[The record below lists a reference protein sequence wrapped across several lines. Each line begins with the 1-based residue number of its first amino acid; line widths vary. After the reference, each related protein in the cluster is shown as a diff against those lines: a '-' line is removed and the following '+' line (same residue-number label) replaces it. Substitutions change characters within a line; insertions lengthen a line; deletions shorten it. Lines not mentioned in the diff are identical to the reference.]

1 MSTEGL
7 ADVRAARTAGDR
19 GQLRIYLG
27 SAAGVGKTYA
37 MLNEGHR
44 RRDRGTDVVVAFVE
58 THGRPHTADQI
69 SDLEVIPRASVPYR
83 GTSFEEMD
91 LDAVLRRDPDVAL
104 VDEFAHTNV
113 PGSRN
118 EKRWQDV
125 NELLEAGIDV
135 ISNVN
140 IQHLESLNDV
150 VEKITGVPQRETVPD
165 AVVRAADQ
173 VELIDMTAEALRR
186 RMAHGNIYRAEKIDA
201 ALTNYFRIGNLSALR
216 ELALLWLADK
226 VDEGLQRY
234 REAHDIHTLWEA
246 RERVVVAL
254 TGGPEGETLVRRA
267 ARIAA
272 RSSGGDLLAV
282 HVTRSDGLTGS
293 DPAALASQ
301 RRLAESLGG
310 TYHQVVGDNVAEAL
324 LTFARAENATQLV
337 IGVSRRSWLGSL
349 LTGPGVSTRTVR
361 ESGDIDVHMVTHSYA
376 GRGRGLPRVHGGLT
390 RQRQLAGY
398 ALAIVLMPLLTLLL
412 TNLRTINL
420 NLTSDVLVFLTGVIA
435 VALVGGF
442 IPAVLAAIAGSL
454 LLNYYFVPPV
464 HKFTIARANNVLAL
478 IIFVVVGLVVSSVVD
493 TAARR
498 TKQAA
503 RAGAESELLAT
514 TAGSV
519 LRGQRALPAVLDRVR
534 EAFGMDS
541 VTLLELQ
548 PAQHRGQQPDSTA
561 AGPARPAGGSQP
573 GSWVAVGVSGDQ
585 PVTRPEEADVEL
597 PVGDDLVLALRGRPL
612 PATDRRVLG
621 AFAAYAAAALEQG
634 RLAAAAKAARPI
646 AEADRVRTAL
656 LAAVSH
662 DLRTPLASA
671 KAAVTSLRSDDI
683 EWDAADHDELLATAD
698 ESLDRLAHLVDNL
711 LDMSRLQAGAL
722 AIFPRP
728 ADLSEI
734 VARSLDDLGP
744 AARAVTVTIP
754 DDLPE
759 VAVDPGIL
767 ERVIANLTANAL
779 QYSPADAPPALC
791 GSALR
796 DRVELRVIDRGPGIP
811 EHHRDHMFVPFQ
823 RLGDTDNTT
832 GVGLGLALSRGL
844 TEAMGGTLE
853 PDETPGGGLTMTLSL
868 PAVPGPADQP
878 PARQEGPG
886 APPPDMAVAPWDVAG
901 SPADTAGSPADTAG
915 SPADTAGSPADMA
928 VSGHGAAAPARRR
941 RMTVWSRD
949 NHPGH

>member
-1 MSTEGL
+1 MSSEGGL
-7 ADVRAARTAGDR
+7 ADVRAPKSPGGR

-27 SAAGVGKTYA
+27 SAAGVGKTFA
-37 MLNEGHR
+37 LLNEGHR
-44 RRDRGTDVVVAFVE
+44 RKERGTDVVVAYVE
-58 THGRPHTADQI
+58 PHGRPHTIEQI
-69 SDLEVIPRASVPYR
+69 GDLEVIPRASIPYR

-91 LDAVLRRDPDVAL
+91 LDAVLARHPEVAL

-125 NELLEAGIDV
+125 NELLDAGIDV
-135 ISNVN
+135 ISAMN

-173 VELIDMTAEALRR
+173 VELVDMTPEALRR
-186 RMAHGNIYRAEKIDA
+186 RMAHGNIYKADKVDA
-201 ALTNYFRIGNLSALR
+201 ALTNYFRIGNLAALR

-234 REAHDIHTLWEA
+234 REAHDIHATWEA

-254 TGGPEGETLVRRA
+254 TGGPEGDTLIRRA

-282 HVTRSDGLTGS
+282 HVTTSDGLTGA
-293 DPAALASQ
+293 DPAALARQ
-301 RRLAESLGG
+301 RQLVESLGG
-310 TYHQVVGDNVAEAL
+310 TYHQVVGDDVPEAL

-337 IGVSRRSWLGSL
+337 LGVSRRGWLASL
-349 LTGPGVSTRTVR
+349 LTGPGVSMRTMR
-361 ESGDIDVHMVTHSYA
+361 ASGDIDVHMVTHSYV
-376 GRGRGLPRVHGGLT
+376 GRGRTLPRARGGLDL
-390 RQRQLAGY
+390 RRQLAGY
-398 ALAIVLMPLLTLLL
+398 ALALVLPPLLTIALA
-412 TNLRTINL
+412 NLRGSL
-420 NLTSDVLVFLTGVIA
+420 NLTSDVLVFLAGVIA

-442 IPAVLAAIAGSL
+442 IPALIAAVAASL
-454 LLNYYFVPPV
+454 LLNYYFTPPLYT
-464 HKFTIARANNVLAL
+464 FTIAQINNALAL
-478 IIFVVVGLVVSSVVD
+478 IIFVAVGLVVSSVVD
-493 TAARR
+493 TAAKR

-503 RAGAESELLAT
+503 RAGAESELLVT

-519 LRGQRALPAVLDRVR
+519 LRGQGALPAVLDRVR

-541 VTLLELQ
+541 VTLLERQ
-548 PAQHRGQQPDSTA
+548 DGK
-561 AGPARPAGGSQP
+561 
-573 GSWVAVGVSGDQ
+573 WVPTGVSGPG
-585 PVTRPEEADVEL
+585 PVARPEDADVEL
-597 PVGDDLVLALRGRPL
+597 PVGDNLILALRGRTL
-612 PATDRRVLG
+612 PASDRRVLG
-621 AFAAYAAAALEQG
+621 AFAAYAAVALEQA
-634 RLAAAAKAARPI
+634 RLTEAAEAARPI

-671 KAAVTSLRSDDI
+671 KAAVTSLRSHDV
-683 EWDAADHDELLATAD
+683 EWDAEDEDELLATAD
-698 ESLDRLAHLVDNL
+698 ESLDRLARLVDNL

-722 AIFPRP
+722 AVFPRP

-744 AARAVTVTIP
+744 AARIVTVEIP
-754 DDLPE
+754 EDLPE

-767 ERVIANLTANAL
+767 ERVIANLIANAL
-779 QYSPADAPPALC
+779 RYSPSGAPPALT
-791 GSALR
+791 GSVLR
-796 DRVELRVIDRGPGIP
+796 DRVELRIIDRGPGIP
-811 EHHRDHMFVPFQ
+811 EENRDQMFVPFQ

-853 PDETPGGGLTMTLSL
+853 PEDTPGGGLTMALSL
-868 PAVPGPADQP
+868 PAVPGPHGP
-878 PARQEGPG
+878 VPGSTEPG
-886 APPPDMAVAPWDVAG
+886 AASAVGDYPAVG
-901 SPADTAGSPADTAG
+901 SASTA
-915 SPADTAGSPADMA
+915 
-928 VSGHGAAAPARRR
+928 
-941 RMTVWSRD
+941 
-949 NHPGH
+949 

>member
-1 MSTEGL
+1 MSTDRL
-7 ADVRAARTAGDR
+7 ADVRASTQPGSH

-27 SAAGVGKTYA
+27 SAAGVGKTFA

-44 RRDRGTDVVVAFVE
+44 RRERGTDVVIAFVE
-58 THGRPHTADQI
+58 THGRPHTAEQI
-69 SDLEVIPRASVPYR
+69 GDLEVIQRAQVPYR

-91 LDAVLRRDPDVAL
+91 LDAVLARHPDVAL

-118 EKRWQDV
+118 AKRWQDV
-125 NELLEAGIDV
+125 QELLDAGIDV

-165 AVVRAADQ
+165 AIVRAADQ
-173 VELIDMTAEALRR
+173 VELVDMTPEALRR
-186 RMAHGNIYRAEKIDA
+186 RMAHGNIYKAEKIDA

-234 REAHDIHTLWEA
+234 REAHDIHDTWEA

-254 TGGPEGETLVRRA
+254 TGGPEGETLIRRA

-272 RSSGGDLLAV
+272 RSTGGDLLAV
-282 HVTRSDGLTGS
+282 HVTQSDGIGGS
-293 DPAALASQ
+293 NPATLATQ
-301 RRLAESLGG
+301 RRLVEALGG
-310 TYHQVVGDNVAEAL
+310 SYHQVVGDNVPDAL
-324 LTFARAENATQLV
+324 LAFARAENATQLV
-337 IGVSRRSWLGSL
+337 IGVSRRGWLSSL
-349 LTGPGVSTRTVR
+349 LTGPGVSNRTVR

-376 GRGRGLPRVHGGLT
+376 GRGRGLPRAAGGLN
-390 RQRQLAGY
+390 RRRQLAGY
-398 ALAIVLMPLLTLLL
+398 ALAVVLLPLLTLALAHV
-412 TNLRTINL
+412 RGSI
-420 NLTSDVLVFLTGVIA
+420 NLTSDLLVFLVGVIA

-442 IPAVLAAIAGSL
+442 IPAVLAAVGGSL
-454 LLNYYFVPPV
+454 LLNYYFTPPL
-464 HKFTIARANNVLAL
+464 HKWTISQANNWLAL
-478 IIFVVVGLVVSSVVD
+478 AIFVAVGLAVSSVVD

-503 RAGAESELLAT
+503 RSGAESELMAT

-534 EAFGMDS
+534 EAFGMES
-541 VTLLELQ
+541 VTLLELSG
-548 PAQHRGQQPDSTA
+548 PRTDPQQAGIACRWNIVGST
-561 AGPARPAGGSQP
+561 GEPP
-573 GSWVAVGVSGDQ
+573 VS
-585 PVTRPEEADVEL
+585 RPEEADVEM
-597 PVGDDLVLALRGRPL
+597 PVGDGLVLALRGRPL
-612 PATDRRVLG
+612 PATDRRVLA
-621 AFAAYAAAALEQG
+621 AFAAYAATALEQG
-634 RLAAAAKAARPI
+634 RLAAAAEAARPI

-671 KAAVTSLRSDDI
+671 KAAVTSLRSKDI
-683 EWDAADHDELLATAD
+683 EWDAEDHDELLATAD
-698 ESLDRLAHLVDNL
+698 ESLDRLARLVDNL

-722 AIFPRP
+722 AVFPRP
-728 ADLSEI
+728 ADLAEI
-734 VARSLDDLGP
+734 IARSLDDLGP
-744 AARAVTVTIP
+744 TARAVHVSIP

-779 QYSPADAPPALC
+779 RYSPPDTPPTLS
-791 GSALR
+791 GSILR

-811 EHHRDHMFVPFQ
+811 QEHRDDVFVPFQ

-853 PDETPGGGLTMTLSL
+853 PEETPGGGLTMTLSL
-868 PAVPGPADQP
+868 PATPAPSEALAISTDRD
-878 PARQEGPG
+878 A
-886 APPPDMAVAPWDVAG
+886 
-901 SPADTAGSPADTAG
+901 STA
-915 SPADTAGSPADMA
+915 
-928 VSGHGAAAPARRR
+928 
-941 RMTVWSRD
+941 
-949 NHPGH
+949 